1 MILFC
6 FSMVLFS
13 VKAVRPV
20 PEKWLP
26 ACAGSHCYYIRCLL
40 LLGCA
45 SLGLAHVAR
54 HLQAGLVGGDGNQLI
69 IGVLLDDLD
78 HVRIGIAA
86 MAVANFGHLAQQ
98 VFVVLA
104 GDHRIELFLVAFAV
118 LAVAFQT
125 FLFVQRLAFGD
136 TLLSIGR
143 YLPVLAGI
151 ARLGIVM
158 TVIKRNAQAFDVG
171 GNVGQFLGIG
181 QRGGKRVHRRVVAQ
195 TGTDV
200 GHLLD
205 QHSGVLA
212 GELREGAV
220 GATGAGGQVAGAAGL
235 VTLFAT
241 LLVTLLGQCFDFFTR
256 LGVPLVILAFDP
268 LGFGGRG
275 GSKSD
280 ACAEQADQQK
290 RCFHVWIPFGSE
302 WRNDEGIVHLP
313 ISAFLDVCHRPG
325 CPGFSMLF
333 ELGEMLGQRLVF
345 LVVD

>member
-45 SLGLAHVAR
+45 SIWLAHVAR

-69 IGVLLDDLD
+69 IGVFLDDLD
-78 HVRIGIAA
+78 HVRIGVAA

-98 VFVVLA
+98 ILVMLA
-104 GDHRIELFLVAFAV
+104 GDHRVELFLVAFTV
-118 LAVAFQT
+118 LAVALQT
-125 FLFVQRLAFGD
+125 FLFIQRLAFGNP
-136 TLLSIGR
+136 LVGVGR
-143 YLPVLAGI
+143 GLPVLAGI
-151 ARLGIVM
+151 ERLGVVM
-158 TVIKRNAQAFDVG
+158 AMVERNAQALDVG
-171 GNVGQFLGIG
+171 GDVGQFLGIG

-195 TGTDV
+195 TGTDI

-205 QHSGVLA
+205 QHGGVLT

-220 GATGAGGQVAGAAGL
+220 RATGAGGQVAGAAGFI
-235 VTLFAT
+235 TFFAC
-241 LLVTLLGQCFDFFTR
+241 LLVTLLGQCFNFFAR

-290 RCFHVWIPFGSE
+290 RCFHVWIPLGSE
-302 WRNDEGIVHLP
+302 WRNDKGIIHSP
-313 ISAFLDVCHRPG
+313 ISAFLDARHKPA
-325 CPGFSMLF
+325 
-333 ELGEMLGQRLVF
+333 
-345 LVVD
+345 